1 MRITIGMLV
10 ICTAGIALRAADPAM
25 AAPLA
30 PTKPSQA
37 VTVQSL
43 SQGDLCVPGEPSL
56 GRRVNIKQNG
66 DGTTE
71 PFTIPPKT
79 VFVVTSVDVS
89 IQGAPAS
96 RKILGGLYIAS
107 AQQVGAGSNVA
118 VVPAESDADGL
129 GNGTM
134 TLPSGFPVKS
144 GANLCF
150 LTVPPGSFNALV
162 HGFFAKDK

>member
-1 MRITIGMLV
+1 M
-10 ICTAGIALRAADPAM
+10 CTAGIALRAPDPAI

-30 PTKPSQA
+30 PTKPTQA

-43 SQGDLCVPGEPSL
+43 TQSAFCVPGEPTL
-56 GRRVNIKQNG
+56 GRRVDIKQNG
-66 DGTTE
+66 DGTIE

-79 VFVVTSVDVS
+79 VFVVTSIDLA
-89 IQGAPAS
+89 QQAPAS
-96 RKILGGLYIAS
+96 RHITGSLYVAS
-107 AQQVGAGSNVA
+107 AQQVGAGSVVA
-118 VVPAESDADGL
+118 IVPAQSDADGI

-150 LTVPPGSFNALV
+150 LTFPPAGSVAALV